1 MLLELIRV
9 WSCTS
14 KNQDWIGW
22 LEDFKVHRKK
32 NKKNH
37 KTVPRTFKGNWTVT
51 GQIQT
56 TLQLHSLVAGTTCVL
71 HCLTGQIPA
80 GDRAFSPFLYH
91 ACSPSST
98 PWTYLYSSSSLEF
111 FLGWYFFERFLK
123 LKTNTI
129 KNPLQT
135 NWILLACTYKQR
147 CFSFGLH
154 SPAICPV
161 RSVAALQQ
169 HLQDPSHVCASVC
182 ITAISSGHS
191 WTKVIKSM
199 HPSSSSAE
207 TQVLSLHSP
216 LTDPYISCKC
226 TQQKVLFHT
235 QSSQLST
242 VPFPAGDT
250 HDKAS
255 LLISC
260 RVLPRKRSNL
270 SKAVGSSTKVIKWG
284 SFCDH

>member
-32 NKKNH
+32 NKKNQ

-154 SPAICPV
+154 SPSYLPCQKCGCI
-161 RSVAALQQ
+161 AAA
-169 HLQDPSHVCASVC
+169 PAGP
-182 ITAISSGHS
+182 ITC
-191 WTKVIKSM
+191 
-199 HPSSSSAE
+199 
-207 TQVLSLHSP
+207 LCFSLHNCNKFWTFMNSSHQVNAPELQLCWNTSP
-216 LTDPYISCKC
+216 VTS
-226 TQQKVLFHT
+226 
-235 QSSQLST
+235 QSS
-242 VPFPAGDT
+242 
-250 HDKAS
+250 HWS
-255 LLISC
+255 LAKL
-260 RVLPRKRSNL
+260 
-270 SKAVGSSTKVIKWG
+270 
-284 SFCDH
+284 